1 MVYERIIIGIWFSLH
16 FWFSGL
22 IKAIAAYK
30 MIQTVNFYVRKN
42 QSVCTEI
49 LGLSFLFLLVEM
61 EHWSWNSYKG
71 NDKESR
77 FHILRVIYSMYCWT
91 WKIKC
96 SEKYVLHVNCTI
108 LQDFERNWI
117 IEVYTYMYIYIYCV
131 VYIEICSALP
141 DELSIYLY
149 LATQVVYI
157 ISTYMHMGYSFL
169 YGAHMQVNCSRVE
182 WIIGNIFC
190 FCWLHSEARRPS
202 RIVLDVRA
210 GRLFLFLHLSL
221 LVKNE
226 EPEWCVSGIQII
238 LSAVQS
244 IFRRALIS
252 VLRKELDEKK
262 RFLSNSHSNPEMFWK

>member
-1 MVYERIIIGIWFSLH
+1 MLGKINLCAQK
-16 FWFSGL
+16 FWVLAFFVCWWKWNTGAETL
-22 IKAIAAYK
+22 TKEMIK
-30 MIQTVNFYVRKN
+30 
-42 QSVCTEI
+42 S
-49 LGLSFLFLLVEM
+49 
-61 EHWSWNSYKG
+61 
-71 NDKESR
+71 
-77 FHILRVIYSMYCWT
+77 
-91 WKIKC
+91 
-96 SEKYVLHVNCTI
+96 
-108 LQDFERNWI
+108 QDFTSWGS
-117 IEVYTYMYIYIYCV
+117 YTLCIVEHEKLSVQKSMFYILTVQFYRILKETGLLKCIHICIYIYCV

-190 FCWLHSEARRPS
+190 FCWLHSEAWRPS

-226 EPEWCVSGIQII
+226 EPEWCVSGIQMI

-262 RFLSNSHSNPEMFWK
+262 RFLSNSHSNSQMFWK